1 MCQHQVENFHQKWG
15 GNASPVKNSMNAYLN
30 YFNSEISANLCTPET
45 ENIAHRNPV
54 GFLFLITAGF
64 IYNDAIH
71 NTKFAK
77 K

>member
-1 MCQHQVENFHQKWG
+1 
-15 GNASPVKNSMNAYLN
+15 MNAYLN
-30 YFNSEISANLCTPET
+30 YFNSEISANLSTRET
-45 ENIAHRNPV
+45 QNISHGNSV

-71 NTKFAK
+71 DTKFAK